1 MDLNEK
7 IKLLR
12 KSKGETGEQ
21 LAKATG
27 VSKSFISDIESG
39 KKERITFRFIEELS
53 NYYEIELD
61 YFREQP
67 VKTKDIDY
75 ILENES
81 LKSRLD
87 YLESGLK
94 NLIE

>member
-7 IKLLR
+7 IKMLR

-27 VSKSFISDIESG
+27 VSQSFISDIESG

-67 VKTKDIDY
+67 VKTKELDY

>member
-7 IKLLR
+7 IKMLR
-12 KSKGETGEQ
+12 KSKGETVEQ

-67 VKTKDIDY
+67 VKTKELDY

>member
-21 LAKATG
+21 LAEATG

>member
-27 VSKSFISDIESG
+27 VSESFISDIESG